1 MVKNRG
7 GEVKKI
13 LISMGDTYPNDSEL
27 GTNIRKLINEL
38 KKKDNE
44 LKDHEERYRNH
55 NSGHYYY
62 SP

>member
-7 GEVKKI
+7 EEVKKI

>member
-1 MVKNRG
+1 
-7 GEVKKI
+7 
-13 LISMGDTYPNDSEL
+13 MGDTYSNDGEL
-27 GTNIRKLINEL
+27 GTKIRKLINEL

>member
-1 MVKNRG
+1 MVNNL
-7 GEVKKI
+7 EEELKKI
-13 LISMGDTYPNDSEL
+13 LIGMGDTYSNDGEL
-27 GTNIRKLINEL
+27 GTKIRKLINEL